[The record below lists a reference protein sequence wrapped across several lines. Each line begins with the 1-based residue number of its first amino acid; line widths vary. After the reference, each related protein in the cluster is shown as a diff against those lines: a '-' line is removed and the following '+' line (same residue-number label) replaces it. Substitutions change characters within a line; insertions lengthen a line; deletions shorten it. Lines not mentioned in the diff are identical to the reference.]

1 MFAQVV
7 NRAFRGSAKFSPS
20 QRVMIRSNIHSSSS
34 PANNNIQPPSS
45 SINSDSKLTIPSQV
59 NKEASSGIETVS
71 ASETRIPGT
80 TNSKF
85 ISILAAIL
93 ILAAFV
99 SFGPENFKDTFR
111 IVHRYPIYSSQID
124 LGAIKNPEQLLM
136 SEGKDFPR
144 VTALTFS
151 EEQECLEDDLKYLE
165 TLIPKAHAEI
175 NKVPSVPE
183 LLMALLKIN
192 GKDGEQVILLPEEP
206 IIPFGTLSVELYGFL
221 LKKIVEYLV
230 LQKGFTVVA
239 PRPYSS
245 GNVYTESQH
254 YMITFDQ
261 YDFRADINI
270 SPEIQNPLQG
280 LHVAA
285 YIAHIKQGLSDS
297 ENGRVP
303 SRSDIVSG
311 CQLVTYGPLGLN
323 RHPAKIP
330 PKYTSV
336 TLSNGNME

>member
-1 MFAQVV
+1 
-7 NRAFRGSAKFSPS
+7 
-20 QRVMIRSNIHSSSS
+20 
-34 PANNNIQPPSS
+34 
-45 SINSDSKLTIPSQV
+45 V

-206 IIPFGTLSVELYGFL
+206 IITLGTLPVEL
-221 LKKIVEYLV
+221 
-230 LQKGFTVVA
+230 
-239 PRPYSS
+239 
-245 GNVYTESQH
+245 
-254 YMITFDQ
+254 
-261 YDFRADINI
+261 
-270 SPEIQNPLQG
+270 
-280 LHVAA
+280 
-285 YIAHIKQGLSDS
+285 
-297 ENGRVP
+297 
-303 SRSDIVSG
+303 
-311 CQLVTYGPLGLN
+311 
-323 RHPAKIP
+323 
-330 PKYTSV
+330 
-336 TLSNGNME
+336 